1 MNIYLI
7 GKKRGSASVF
17 KTYPDLESAKSNFSK
32 DVQKAFDQD
41 YGEAFTFKVVKASSK
56 ANAEKNYSKARNYMR
71 KSGSKPG
78 VN

>member
-7 GKKRGSASVF
+7 GKKNGFASVF
-17 KTYPDLESAKSNFSK
+17 KSYPDLEAAKTNFLK
-32 DVQKAFDQD
+32 DVQKAFDQN

-56 ANAEKNYSKARNYMR
+56 ANAEKNYAKSRNYMR

-78 VN
+78 AN